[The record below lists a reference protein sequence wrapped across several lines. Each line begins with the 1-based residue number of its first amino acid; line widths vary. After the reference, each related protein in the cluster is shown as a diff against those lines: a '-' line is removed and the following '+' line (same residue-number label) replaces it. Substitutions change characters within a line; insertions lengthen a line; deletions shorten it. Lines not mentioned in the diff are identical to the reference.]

1 MIIKETIML
10 VEIPVY
16 IENVIKQQA
25 EIQGITAEQVV
36 QKALA
41 SQFKIERPFNF
52 EIDEIQQA
60 LDSGFH
66 PMPKFNSD
74 EEFLAWANA

>member
-1 MIIKETIML
+1 ML
-10 VEIPVY
+10 IEIPMY
-16 IENVIKQQA
+16 IETVVKQQA

-52 EIDEIQQA
+52 EIDEIDNAIQ
-60 LDSGFH
+60 SGFTPPIPSH
-66 PMPKFNSD
+66 ALKDVETF
-74 EEFLAWANA
+74 EKWLQGV

>member
-1 MIIKETIML
+1 MML
-10 VEIPVY
+10 IEIPMY
-16 IENVIKQQA
+16 IETVVKQQA

-52 EIDEIQQA
+52 EIDEIDKA
-60 LDSGFH
+60 LNGKFVEIPKGIAKDFDSFTKWLDG
-66 PMPKFNSD
+66 
-74 EEFLAWANA
+74 EFA